1 MVEKLNS
8 VQTYKI
14 RKLISNLANKKGRG
28 TELVSLYIPAKK
40 AIHEVTNS
48 LREEHGTASNIKSDT
63 TRNHVQDALT
73 KTLQRLKFYKKTPIN
88 GLIIFTG
95 ALPTNGPGSETVIL
109 NEILPPKPV
118 QTYFYRCDD
127 HFHLEFLKSMLKVD
141 DVFGILSI
149 DNTETGFALIAG
161 DRLDIID
168 VITSGVSG
176 KHRAGGQSARRYER
190 LRNMDLNAYYHRIA
204 AHASKAFLEQE
215 NYKGLLVSGPGPTK
229 DYFLKEKYL
238 DYRLQESVKGVLD
251 TSYSGHEGIREALMK
266 SSEILSNIRI
276 MEEKQLVQKFL
287 KEVNVDSGLAIYGI
301 NQILEKLR
309 NSSVEL
315 ILISDN
321 SGFINLKIVCK
332 QCENIINKTIKKLE
346 IVANKENIKNTS
358 CVNCNSNEYDV
369 MDEDI
374 IDYFDDQVNQYGTKL
389 EIISSKSEDGVM
401 LESFGGLGALLRFK

>member
-14 RKLISNLANKKGRG
+14 RKIISNLANKKGRG
-28 TELVSLYIPAKK
+28 TELVSLYIPGKK

-73 KTLQRLKFYKKTPIN
+73 KTLQRLKFYKQTPIN

-95 ALPTNGPGSETVIL
+95 ALPTNGPGSETVTL
-109 NEILPPKPV
+109 NEISPPKPV

-141 DVFGILSI
+141 DVFGILAI

-161 DRLDIID
+161 DRLDIVD

-204 AHASKAFLEQE
+204 AHATKAFLEQD
-215 NYKGLLVSGPGPTK
+215 NYKGLIVSGPGPTK

-251 TSYSGHEGIREALMK
+251 TSYSGHEGIRETLMK

-332 QCENIINKTIKKLE
+332 QCENIINKTIKKLK
-346 IVANKENIKNTS
+346 IVSNKENIKNTS
-358 CVNCNSNEYDV
+358 CVNCNLNEYDI
-369 MDEDI
+369 MEEDI
-374 IDYFDDQVNQYGTKL
+374 IEYFDDQVNQYGTKL

-401 LESFGGLGALLRFK
+401 LESFGGIGALLRFK